1 MKTQS
6 RILALAASVTVLLMG
21 AAKPA
26 NAITIAP
33 AFASDYTFT
42 SLGTPD
48 GVPGPLGG
56 ITFLDADT
64 LLIGGAA
71 NGASGVIRSID
82 VVRDASNHITG
93 FSGSSAP
100 YATAPNIDGGLS
112 FGPGGVLFYTG
123 YSNNI
128 LGQIKPG
135 STTPDKVID
144 LTPLGVASSVGTLTF
159 VPAGF
164 AGAGQMKMASYSGGQ
179 WYEITLTPDGTGTF
193 DVTGVTL
200 RAIPGRGP
208 EGIVYVQ
215 DGNPDF
221 LSDSL
226 LISEYS
232 TGTVSA
238 YEIDVNGDPIVSSR
252 RDFITGLSGAEGG
265 LFDPISG
272 DFLFSTFGGGD
283 QVIVVRGFSATQ
295 PPSGEVPEPGTFLLL
310 GAGLAG
316 IGVMR
321 RRN

>member
-6 RILALAASVTVLLMG
+6 RILALAASVAALLMG

-26 NAITIAP
+26 NAIAIAP
-33 AFASDYTFT
+33 EFAADYTFT
-42 SLGTPD
+42 SLGTPG

-56 ITFLDADT
+56 LTFLDADT

-82 VVRDASNHITG
+82 VIRDASNHITG
-93 FSGSSAP
+93 FAGSSAP

-135 STTPDKVID
+135 SVAPDKVID
-144 LTPLGVASSVGTLTF
+144 LTPLGVSPSVGTLTF

-164 AGAGQMKMASYSGGQ
+164 AGAGQMKMASYNGGQ
-179 WYEITLTPDGTGTF
+179 WYEITLTPDGSGTY
-193 DVTGVTL
+193 DVSGVTQ
-200 RAIPGRGP
+200 RANPGRGP

-215 DGNPDF
+215 DGNPIF
-221 LSDSL
+221 PSDSV
-226 LISEYS
+226 LISEYG

-238 YEIDVNGDPIVSSR
+238 YEIDSNGDPIVGTR
-252 RDFITGLSGAEGG
+252 RDFITGLGGAEGG
-265 LFDPISG
+265 VFDPISG

-283 QVIVVRGFSATQ
+283 QVIVVRGFDA
-295 PPSGEVPEPGTFLLL
+295 PPPPPGDVPEPVTILLL
-310 GAGLAG
+310 GSGLAG